1 MGEGGI
7 TRREMVRRTIGA
19 GTALAAPGLL
29 GASAH
34 PNRNAAQPVSPPRA
48 DCGSDPISTSRL
60 ASAR

>member
-29 GASAH
+29 GASAIA
-34 PNRNAAQPVSPPRA
+34 NRNSSAAGVAASGGLRL
-48 DCGSDPISTSRL
+48 GSDL
-60 ASAR
+60 YE